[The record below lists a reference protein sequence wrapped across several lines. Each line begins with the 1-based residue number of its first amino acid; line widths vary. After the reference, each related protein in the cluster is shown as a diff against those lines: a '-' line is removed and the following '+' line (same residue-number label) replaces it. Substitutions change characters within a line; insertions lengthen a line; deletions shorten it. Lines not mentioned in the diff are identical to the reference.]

1 MMKLLKKLS
10 NILIKLIQMLF
21 LLLIG
26 FLAVILAPM
35 SMLVDGVKKELIQDL
50 PPDEDIEFSERW
62 RR

>member
-1 MMKLLKKLS
+1 
-10 NILIKLIQMLF
+10 MLG
-21 LLLIG
+21 LLLLG
-26 FLAVILAPM
+26 FIAIILAPI

>member
-1 MMKLLKKLS
+1 MKR
-10 NILIKLIQMLF
+10 LIKRFIQMLF

-26 FLAVILAPM
+26 FLAVILAPI
-35 SMLVDGVKKELIQDL
+35 SMLVDGVKKELIQEL